1 MSDAA
6 PPAASTPAKAPK
18 AKKAAAPKAKKAAA
32 PKSTGPSYF
41 DMIKAAVAS
50 LKDRTGSSVQA
61 IEKYIKATYPA
72 VDLKHHMLL
81 RVLKSNAAGGKLVQ
95 VKASYKLAA
104 AEKKAKKAAA
114 PKAAKAPAAKKPA
127 AKKPAAKKTAAK
139 KPAAKKTAAKA
150 KASPKKKTAAKPKA
164 AKAKKTT
171 PKKKATKA

>member
-81 RVLKSNAAGGKLVQ
+81 RVLKSSAASGKLVQ
-95 VKASYKLAA
+95 IKASYKLAA

-127 AKKPAAKKTAAK
+127 AKKPAAK